1 MMFPFVSPYLHLMRN
16 SGYRT
21 PWDSVQDDVAGSRN
35 RAFGT
40 PSWNVDADDA
50 DDADGGNGGRPSGL
64 GNNAFGGFGS
74 REERRRALGS
84 GLVSFGT
91 NLLASAGTGDLAG
104 GLARGASAFTE
115 TFGAERENS
124 RRTQMA
130 EREEARRDEEAERAR
145 NQDTRAAESHSLNLE
160 AGREQLDDARERRRI
175 AADIRAR
182 SGKSA
187 EQMAADIQGL
197 AAQFPDNPKLQTM
210 AKRASGYA
218 VGDEDDVDK
227 LTNLHEQMTSEAFWR
242 QDYDREAG
250 ARRENLRSD
259 ITAGVASDPAAA
271 ERRANEELAI
281 SRGHLGVARE
291 RLTQDK
297 DDRIK
302 QMSLLQSF
310 DRIQEIADQKIQAKR
325 EAHDEAGGLPV
336 TPELE
341 ARWRAEAL
349 REAQAEFRGLLNSSY
364 QFTAD
369 GRLIQ

>member
-21 PWDSVQDDVAGSRN
+21 PWDRMQDDVAGSRN
-35 RAFGT
+35 RALGT
-40 PSWNVDADDA
+40 PSWNVEADDA
-50 DDADGGNGGRPSGL
+50 DDATGSRPNGL
-64 GNNAFGGFGS
+64 GSDAFGGFGS

-91 NLLASAGTGDLAG
+91 NLLASAGSGDLAG

-145 NQDTRAAESHSLNLE
+145 NQDVRAAESHSLNLE
-160 AGREQLDDARERRRI
+160 AGREQLDDAKERRRI
-175 AADIRAR
+175 AAEIRTR
-182 SGKSA
+182 TGKNAS
-187 EQMAADIQGL
+187 QMEADIQAL
-197 AAQFPDNPKLQTM
+197 AAQFPDNQKLQTM
-210 AKRASGYA
+210 ARRAAGYA

-227 LTNLHEQMTSEAFWR
+227 LTKLHDDMTNEAFWR

-250 ARRENLRSD
+250 ARRENLKAD
-259 ITAGVASDPAAA
+259 IGAGVASDPAAA

-297 DDRIK
+297 SSTVK

-310 DRIQEIADQKIQAKR
+310 DRIQEIAEDKYYNKKVIFDEKMQRQPNPEEDAK
-325 EAHDEAGGLPV
+325 LK
-336 TPELE
+336 
-341 ARWRAEAL
+341 AEAL
-349 REAQAEFRGLLNSSY
+349 AEAQAEFRSLINSSY

>member
-16 SGYRT
+16 NGFRT
-21 PWDSVQDDVAGSRN
+21 PWDRMQDDVAGFRN
-35 RAFGT
+35 RAMGT
-40 PSWNVDADDA
+40 PSWNVQADDA
-50 DDADGGNGGRPSGL
+50 DDASGSRPDGL
-64 GNNAFGGFGS
+64 GNDAFGGFGS
-74 REERRRALGS
+74 RSERRRALGS
-84 GLVSFGT
+84 GLVSFGA
-91 NLLASAGTGDLAG
+91 NVLASAGSGDLAG

-124 RRTQMA
+124 RRAQA
-130 EREEARRDEEAERAR
+130 LEREEARRDEEAVRAR
-145 NQDTRAAESHSLNLE
+145 NQDVRAAESHSLNLE
-160 AGREQLDDARERRRI
+160 ADREQLDDAKERRRI
-175 AADIRAR
+175 AADIRTR
-182 SGKSA
+182 TGKNA
-187 EQMAADIQGL
+187 AQMAADIRGL
-197 AAQFPDNPKLQTM
+197 AAQFPDNKKLQTM
-210 AKRASGYA
+210 AQRAAGYE

-227 LTNLHEQMTSEAFWR
+227 LTNLHDQMTNEAFWR

-250 ARRENLRSD
+250 ARRENLRAD
-259 ITAGVASDPAAA
+259 IGAGVATDPAAA

-291 RLTQDK
+291 RSTQDK
-297 DDRIK
+297 DDRVK

-325 EAHDEAGGLPV
+325 EAHDERTNGRPI

-369 GRLIQ
+369 GRLIR